1 MPEYIINKLTVTA
14 IDEEGNPICDSNDQ
28 PLEYDVDNFD
38 FSSICDDINHAIN
51 EGYAYATP
59 LNPSN

>member
-1 MPEYIINKLTVTA
+1 MPEYIINKLTLIA
-14 IDEEGNPICDSNDQ
+14 INEYGNPICDSNDQ
-28 PLEYDVDNFD
+28 PIEYDVDDLD

-51 EGYAYATP
+51 EGDAYVTP